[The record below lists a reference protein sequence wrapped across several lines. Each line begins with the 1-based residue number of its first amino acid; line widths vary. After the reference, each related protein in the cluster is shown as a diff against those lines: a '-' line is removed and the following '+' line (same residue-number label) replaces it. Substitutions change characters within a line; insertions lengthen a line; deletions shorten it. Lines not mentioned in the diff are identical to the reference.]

1 MTRPAHGARRRCT
14 CASGDA
20 CGGTHTQPCKQFARR
35 ASVPPRCAKCGGGT
49 RAETKHLGNG
59 DTKAR
64 GLAYTSKRV
73 QALLD
78 GTLSVEDLDDEELAR
93 GYPRAEDGT
102 FRGRP
107 SVVPTAVHQ
116 RVQRELFRRA
126 GEQLKTNLIAASQTM
141 SDIATNKELDPA
153 VRMKAAQWLIE
164 RLMGKTPEVTT
175 TMDEKRYEKLLSDI
189 DRGAIPVDEEGDGR
203 EA

>member
-1 MTRPAHGARRRCT
+1 
-14 CASGDA
+14 
-20 CGGTHTQPCKQFARR
+20 
-35 ASVPPRCAKCGGGT
+35 
-49 RAETKHLGNG
+49 
-59 DTKAR
+59 
-64 GLAYTSKRV
+64 
-73 QALLD
+73 
-78 GTLSVEDLDDEELAR
+78 
-93 GYPRAEDGT
+93 
-102 FRGRP
+102 
-107 SVVPTAVHQ
+107 VHQ

-175 TMDEKRYEKLLSDI
+175 QIDEKRYEKLLSDI